1 MQMETLQK
9 LRDLGFSGIRIV
21 ANQYMPESIS
31 RQYKFPRSKKA
42 RIRKKWARNPKYRR
56 EVPVVWQV
64 DGVIMVHPKIYE
76 RIKERFSKA
85 A

>member
-1 MQMETLQK
+1 MDELKRLQ
-9 LRDLGFSGIRIV
+9 DAAFSGIRII
-21 ANQYMPESIS
+21 ANRYMPETVS

-56 EVPVVWQV
+56 ELPVIWHV
-64 DGVIMVHPKIYE
+64 DGAIMVHPKIYE
-76 RIKERFSKA
+76 RIKERFAKA